1 MTSKRL
7 PSAVLLRHSIRIEY
21 PVFPGLDPRSFLIAI
36 VSPEIG
42 VKMYLRLKSS
52 ATDLSASMPETPES
66 TQPSL
71 APGTRARLY
80 NRHVDA
86 FDWPRTTP
94 MDTIKFID
102 IHRLEYA
109 VELARKGELF
119 ATVMANTYISDIRE
133 LIIPEHGGA
142 CQYSSGVQWN
152 NRSRTTTLAGQA
164 LALQAF
170 ALGATLNR
178 QPSILSLG
186 IGIHRFVCT
195 RGNTI
200 GLYQASP
207 LGTGEVVC
215 SDSTR
220 LRDNAWY
227 AVALHRFARM
237 YYLPRLKRDAVVLFN
252 RIMHTHG
259 RIPIHFGPGSAD
271 VSEAK
276 LDDKLALAAALNY
289 FGTQLQRPRYARAAA
304 RLIEEVDHSNSHP
317 NGGCCQNDSL
327 PNNAT
332 PEIDIDCTIEMVRI
346 CLSLLQYAPNA
357 RLLASLKHGLR
368 ALFNPVIALTR
379 RPESGILLIAEAA
392 ASLPTV
398 QATQGQHLVANPA

>member
-1 MTSKRL
+1 
-7 PSAVLLRHSIRIEY
+7 
-21 PVFPGLDPRSFLIAI
+21 
-36 VSPEIG
+36 
-42 VKMYLRLKSS
+42 MYLRLKSS
-52 ATDLSASMPETPES
+52 AAELSASMPETPES

-80 NRHVDA
+80 KRHVDA
-86 FDWPRTTP
+86 FDRPRTAP

-109 VELARKGELF
+109 VELAHKGDLI
-119 ATVMANTYISDIRE
+119 ATVMANTYVSDIRE

-142 CQYSSGVQWN
+142 CQYSSGVHWN

-178 QPSILSLG
+178 QPSILGLG

-195 RGNTI
+195 RATTI
-200 GLYQASP
+200 GLYQSSP
-207 LGTGEVVC
+207 LGNDEVAC
-215 SDSTR
+215 CDSTR

-237 YYLPRLKRDAVVLFN
+237 YFLPSLKRNAIVLFN
-252 RIMHTHG
+252 RMIRAHG
-259 RIPIHFGPGSAD
+259 RIPIDFGPGSPD
-271 VSEAK
+271 VREAK

-289 FGTQLQRPRYARAAA
+289 FGTQLQRPRSVRAAA
-304 RLIEEVDHSNSHP
+304 RLIEELDHSNSHP

-357 RLLASLKHGLR
+357 RLLASLRHGLR
-368 ALFNPVIALTR
+368 ALFNPVVALTR
-379 RPESGILLIAEAA
+379 RPESGILLIAEAPA
-392 ASLPTV
+392 CVPTV
-398 QATQGQHLVANPA
+398 QATQRQHLVAIPT

>member
-1 MTSKRL
+1 
-7 PSAVLLRHSIRIEY
+7 
-21 PVFPGLDPRSFLIAI
+21 
-36 VSPEIG
+36 
-42 VKMYLRLKSS
+42 MYLRLKSS
-52 ATDLSASMPETPES
+52 AAELSASMPETPEA

-80 NRHVDA
+80 NRHVNA
-86 FDWPRTTP
+86 FDRTRTTP
-94 MDTIKFID
+94 TDTIKFID

-109 VELARKGELF
+109 VELARKGDLL
-119 ATVMANTYISDIRE
+119 ATVMANTYVSDIRE

-142 CQYSSGVQWN
+142 CQYSSGVQWS

-195 RGNTI
+195 RASTI
-200 GLYQASP
+200 GLYQSSP
-207 LGTGEVVC
+207 LRKGEVAC
-215 SDSTR
+215 NDSTR

-237 YYLPRLKRDAVVLFN
+237 YYLPCLKRDATILFN
-252 RIMHTHG
+252 GIMCTHG
-259 RIPIHFGPGSAD
+259 RIPTRFGPRSTD

-276 LDDKLALAAALNY
+276 LDDKIALAAALNY
-289 FGTQLQRPRYARAAA
+289 FGTQLQRPRYAPAAA
-304 RLIEEVDHSNSHP
+304 RLIEELDHANSHP
-317 NGGCCQNDSL
+317 SGGCCQNDSL

-346 CLSLLQYAPNA
+346 CLSLLQDAPNA

-368 ALFNPVIALTR
+368 ALFNPVVALTR

-398 QATQGQHLVANPA
+398 QATQ